1 LRGPE
6 RGFAR
11 KRALSARAAADLA
24 MWLQRSAQENSAVMA
39 GP

>member
-1 LRGPE
+1 MRVDADGKRLRGPE

-24 MWLQRSAQENSAVMA
+24 TWIAASA
-39 GP
+39 